1 MNWQKML
8 NLQHAR
14 TFLAVVDAGGFR
26 AASRMT
32 DMAPSTILDH
42 VGQLEAELGV
52 SLIVRRRGAA
62 QPTPQGA
69 IFVPLAR
76 ALVATAERARALL
89 AGGPLRL
96 AASSNIGTYMLQR
109 PLADFRERDRSDVEL
124 WIGSN
129 PAVFERLDQGTADIA
144 IVEHWTAADDFE
156 AWPWARERLVVIA
169 HPSHRFAG
177 RTSVRVEEL
186 IGEKLL
192 GGERGTGTGTL
203 LRERLGPVAAQLTTA
218 DGLGSTEAVKRAVR
232 AGLGISLVMASAVSD
247 EIAAGTLVAL
257 EIENSDLVKQ
267 TQIVL
272 RRDMPPSS
280 AARRFLDHA
289 MEYRA
294 G

>member
-1 MNWQKML
+1 ML
-8 NLQHAR
+8 NLQHAK

-26 AASRMT
+26 AASRMI

-69 IFVPLAR
+69 VFVPLAR
-76 ALVATAERARALL
+76 ALVSTAERARTIV

-109 PLADFRERDRSDVEL
+109 PLAEFRERSGSEVEL

-129 PAVFERLDQGTADIA
+129 PAVFERLEHGTADVA
-144 IVEHWTAADDFE
+144 VVEHWSAADEFE
-156 AWPWARERLVVIA
+156 AWPWARERLVVIVS
-169 HPSHRFAG
+169 PSHRLAMQG
-177 RTSVRVEEL
+177 RIKAEEL

-203 LRERLGPVAAQLTTA
+203 LRERLGPLAGRLVTA

-232 AGLGISLVMASAVSD
+232 AGLGISIVMMSSVMD
-247 EIAAGTLVAL
+247 EIEAGTLVAL
-257 EIENSDLVKQ
+257 EIEEKELVKQ
-267 TQIVL
+267 TQIVM
-272 RRDMPPSS
+272 RRDMPPTS
-280 AARRFLDHA
+280 AARRFLDHV

-294 G
+294 A

>member
-1 MNWQKML
+1 ML
-8 NLQHAR
+8 NLQHAK
-14 TFLAVVDAGGFR
+14 TFLAVIDAGGFR
-26 AASRMT
+26 AASRIV

-76 ALVATAERARALL
+76 ALVSTAERARTIV

-96 AASSNIGTYMLQR
+96 AASSNIGTYLLQR
-109 PLADFRERDRSDVEL
+109 PLAGFRERNKSDVEL

-129 PAVFERLDQGTADIA
+129 PAVFERLEQGTADVA
-144 IVEHWTAADDFE
+144 VVEHWSAADDFE
-156 AWPWARERLVVIA
+156 AWPWVRERLVVIVD
-169 HPSHRFAG
+169 PSHRLAT
-177 RTSVRVEEL
+177 RERVKAEEL
-186 IGEKLL
+186 IDERLL

-203 LRERLGPVAAQLTTA
+203 LRERLGPVAAQLVTA

-232 AGLGISLVMASAVSD
+232 AGLGISIVMMSSVRD
-247 EIAAGTLVAL
+247 EIEAGTLVAL
-257 EIENSDLVKQ
+257 EIEKTELVKQ
-267 TQIVL
+267 TQIVI

-280 AARRFLDHA
+280 AARRFLDHV
-289 MEYRA
+289 MEYRSA
-294 G
+294 